1 MNSLTIGGAA
11 FDFSFLVLPPWHFW
25 PPLLPTR
32 PPRPET
38 RDKILPTLD
47 TRLFLCYDP
56 AKKGL
61 RDGYFR
67 SRSERQMTEKTLEQ
81 PDAAVLPNRYSIR
94 GKGEERALVCSE
106 SPTIS
111 VRIKRGMSVSAVAA
125 LKAPPGSIYLDGAA
139 QGGPF
144 LNNEKDLLNLDH
156 HEGCVRA
163 FTVAT
168 CEQAMVV
175 VRRGLDL
182 QRRDWVIWAND
193 PDLDTLLAIW
203 ILLNHMRL
211 NDADPEVRTRLMPLV
226 RLEGAIDAHGLEM
239 QELCGFP
246 PEIQASVF
254 EKLEKLRSRE
264 VELKKEKRWQEIDFL
279 EYAADILRAI
289 DAMIYSSRH
298 FVEEVEVEELARAV
312 ICDNQ
317 LAIICRSGKGIYEL
331 EPHLRRLHGKRLGV
345 IILQKD
351 PHTYTLRQVNPFLPV
366 TLDRAYEQLNMMDP
380 SAGSRR
386 SGNRWGGSGEIGGS
400 PRTTG
405 TALRPQQI
413 AQALAQACVR
423 PTAGQRL
430 RTVALAFL
438 LTLGVMGGS
447 IVVTYILGW
456 LQHPGG
462 SVESYLRGRVETFL
476 GVLAALIGALVLV
489 ALRRGPRLFG
499 FYMPTGFDWLILLP
513 GALLGGLA
521 GGAWIL
527 AGSQWW
533 SPALARPP
541 WIGFALAMGAPI
553 AAEVLF
559 RGIVHGV
566 MAQTLRTQRT
576 GGRWFL
582 SWPVLLSSLFYGL
595 WSLFP
600 LLPFS
605 GHGTALTF
613 PAALL
618 FGISSGMARERS
630 ESLLPCFIFHWSCVI
645 IVLLIGPQ
653 YSLDHLDMLQKLL
666 QPLSRIF

>member
-1 MNSLTIGGAA
+1 MT
-11 FDFSFLVLPPWHFW
+11 
-25 PPLLPTR
+25 
-32 PPRPET
+32 
-38 RDKILPTLD
+38 
-47 TRLFLCYDP
+47 
-56 AKKGL
+56 KKT
-61 RDGYFR
+61 F
-67 SRSERQMTEKTLEQ
+67 EQ
-81 PDAAVLPNRYSIR
+81 SDAAELPNRYSIR

-111 VRIKRGMSVSAVAA
+111 VRIKRGLSVSAVAA
-125 LKAPPGSIYLDGAA
+125 LRAPSGTIYLDGAA

-144 LNNEKDLLNLDH
+144 LNNEKNLLNLDH

-182 QRRDWVIWAND
+182 QRRDWVIWANE
-193 PDLDTLLAIW
+193 PDLDTVLAIW

-211 NDADPEVRTRLMPLV
+211 NDADPEIRTRLMPLV

-246 PEIQASVF
+246 PETQASVF
-254 EKLEKLRSRE
+254 GDLERLRSRE
-264 VELKKEKRWQEIDFL
+264 VELKKKGRWQKIDFL
-279 EYAADILRAI
+279 KYAADILNAI

-298 FVEEVEVEELARAV
+298 FEEEVDVEELARAV

-317 LAIICRSGKGIYEL
+317 LAIVCRSDKGIYEL

-351 PHTYTLRQVNPFLPV
+351 PHTYTLRQVNPFLPA
-366 TLDRAYEQLNMMDP
+366 TLDRAYAWLNLIDP
-380 SAGSRR
+380 SAGNRR

-405 TALRPQQI
+405 TALTPQQI
-413 AQALAQACVR
+413 AQAFAEACVR
-423 PTAGQRL
+423 PTVRQRL
-430 RTVALAFL
+430 GAVALGLL

-456 LQHPGG
+456 LQHPNG
-462 SVESYLRGRVETFL
+462 SIESYFQDRVEIFL
-476 GVLAALIGALVLV
+476 GVLAALSGALVLV
-489 ALRRGPRLFG
+489 ALRKGPRLFG
-499 FYMPTGFDWLILLP
+499 FCIPTGFDWLLLFP

-527 AGSQWW
+527 VGSQWW
-533 SPALARPP
+533 FRPFAHPP
-541 WIGFALAMGAPI
+541 WIEFAMAMSAPI
-553 AAEVLF
+553 AAEILF
-559 RGIVHGV
+559 RGIVHGII
-566 MAQTLRTQRT
+566 AQSFWTQRT

-582 SWPVLLSSLFYGL
+582 SWPVLLSSLLYAL

-600 LLPFS
+600 LLPFFS
-605 GHGTALTF
+605 QGVVLTF

-618 FGISSGMARERS
+618 FGISSGMVRERS
-630 ESLLPCFIFHWSCVI
+630 ESLLPCFILHWFCVI
-645 IVLLIGPQ
+645 IMLLVWPQ
-653 YSLDHLDMLQKLL
+653 SFLDHLDMLQRLL
-666 QPLSRIF
+666 QQLGRIF